1 LDLVGAIAGNTLI
14 SSFYSIEPFMP
25 AALAFSAKK
34 IVLLVDAEPD
44 AKLRENLETIKKTF
58 GSAVFVKTI
67 NVKQYDLLDVAKK
80 TVEVLER
87 EHGEGNAVYLN
98 VTGGRRTVM
107 LGALMA
113 CYVRPELVKKIV
125 YSAQETNEFVE
136 LPKLSMT
143 LSKTKREILEDLAKK
158 RQPIPVIAEK
168 LEKTRGMV
176 YAHLRELKDVG
187 FVDEDFNLTT
197 AGRIALI

>member
-1 LDLVGAIAGNTLI
+1 MDLVGAIAGNTLI

>member
-1 LDLVGAIAGNTLI
+1 VGAIAGNTLI

>member
-1 LDLVGAIAGNTLI
+1 MGAIAGNTLI

>member
-1 LDLVGAIAGNTLI
+1 MDLVGAIAGNTLI

-197 AGRIALI
+197 AGRIALL